1 MKVFVTGGSGYIG
14 QATIAALRRGGHE
27 VAALVRS
34 EHGAETVAALGATP
48 VMGTLGGLGVL
59 RDAAASAEGVI
70 HLASA
75 RGPQAGQADRNA
87 AAAMQDGAGSS
98 PYVHTGGTWIYGNTP
113 ELVTEDAPPDP
124 PLVVAWRL
132 DNEKQV
138 LARVADGGHP
148 VVVMPG
154 VVYGKGAGLI
164 TQFLVEPGRDR
175 HVVHYIG
182 DGANHWSLVHVDDIA
197 ELYVLALSAPA
208 GSVYAGV
215 TETGLTMAQVAEAA
229 SHAAG
234 CPGRTASVSLEQARL
249 EMGPIADGFALDQQV
264 DSARA
269 RHELGW
275 NPPTREPLAELML
288 PAEAA
293 TARPGR

>member
-1 MKVFVTGGSGYIG
+1 
-14 QATIAALRRGGHE
+14 
-27 VAALVRS
+27 
-34 EHGAETVAALGATP
+34 
-48 VMGTLGGLGVL
+48 
-59 RDAAASAEGVI
+59 
-70 HLASA
+70 
-75 RGPQAGQADRNA
+75 
-87 AAAMQDGAGSS
+87 
-98 PYVHTGGTWIYGNTP
+98 
-113 ELVTEDAPPDP
+113 
-124 PLVVAWRL
+124 VAWRL

-154 VVYGKGAGLI
+154 VVYGKGSGLI

-215 TETGLTMAQVAEAA
+215 TETGVT
-229 SHAAG
+229 
-234 CPGRTASVSLEQARL
+234 GRTASVSLEQARL

-288 PAEAA
+288 PAETA